1 MYSEVPSSSAAEYQA
16 LELEWALPSVNESS
30 SESKSFRERLRD
42 ILEHP
47 ESSFAAKCFHYTI
60 FTLIIGATATVVIQ
74 TVPTLRENPIFAWLE
89 GVTTLLFTVEF
100 ALRFVA
106 CESVEAFVTN
116 GFNLADLLAIFPGY
130 LELAR
135 LRWSQE
141 LSLDAVPASPMLT
154 LRIIRLM
161 RILRLVKV
169 VRHSKLLT
177 ICVKVL
183 TKCWDSGVAVVVA
196 LLLFLVVVS
205 ASLLYLVESDH
216 CEELGVSCSGFDS
229 IPAACWFSIM
239 TLTKVGYG
247 DQIPRTTG
255 GKIIA
260 GVMAVVAVIC
270 LSLAVGLLAD
280 SFAERFREERT
291 RRLLIGS
298 ERLGSPNEQR
308 TQEFREMEETSDAL
322 VSRLVVSASVRNL
335 HEPDSTP
342 VCMMAML
349 RSIQERSSMLN
360 FELKSFVHTSLGA
373 KISIDTNDMTTALS

>member
-1 MYSEVPSSSAAEYQA
+1 
-16 LELEWALPSVNESS
+16 
-30 SESKSFRERLRD
+30 
-42 ILEHP
+42 
-47 ESSFAAKCFHYTI
+47 
-60 FTLIIGATATVVIQ
+60 VVVQ
-74 TVPTLRENPIFAWLE
+74 TVPSLRENPIFVWLE

-135 LRWSQE
+135 LRWKRE
-141 LSLDAVPASPMLT
+141 LSLDAIPASPMLT

-177 ICVKVL
+177 ICVTVL
-183 TKCWDSGVAVVVA
+183 HKTWDSGVAVVVA

-205 ASLLYLVESDH
+205 ASLLYLVESDR
-216 CEELGVSCSGFDS
+216 CEELGVSCVGFDS

-260 GVMAVVAVIC
+260 GLMAVVAC
-270 LSLAVGLLAD
+270 HWL
-280 SFAERFREERT
+280 
-291 RRLLIGS
+291 
-298 ERLGSPNEQR
+298 
-308 TQEFREMEETSDAL
+308 
-322 VSRLVVSASVRNL
+322 SASLQTV
-335 HEPDSTP
+335 
-342 VCMMAML
+342 L
-349 RSIQERSSMLN
+349 RSVFERSVRAGCSSAPSSTEM
-360 FELKSFVHTSLGA
+360 
-373 KISIDTNDMTTALS
+373 